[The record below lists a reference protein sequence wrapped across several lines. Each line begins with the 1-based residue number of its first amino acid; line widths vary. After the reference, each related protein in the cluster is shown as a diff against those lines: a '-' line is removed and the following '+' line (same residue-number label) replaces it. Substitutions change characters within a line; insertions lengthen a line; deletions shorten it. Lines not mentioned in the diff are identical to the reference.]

1 MKVESFDNSLRKLAH
16 SIFKYR
22 NDAKND
28 PRLFENIGSLKKII
42 DQLLERGRKAEA
54 LTALG
59 NGKKEVQKCER
70 YALQTERL
78 VSELSEKFRDE
89 QQIISF
95 AKKLHFVVHDLSNF
109 QIDEK
114 YRVISNYYENTKTLL
129 GIDEYRSDSENR
141 VLGSGESAGSRSS
154 VSTRQSITMPDR
166 RSSPRPIA
174 LQRSTSSSSSVALES
189 DGRSSRRALERP
201 GGKKIISLF
210 AAILKGNQWKNKT
223 PSIHSLASLASEGER
238 RKQNVSIQDFEI
250 IKPISRGAFGYVPS

>member
-1 MKVESFDNSLRKLAH
+1 MSTSPAERPTIVCRICEVRIKSEFIEQHTKICTLEKEVLLKVESFDNSLRKLAH

-28 PRLFENIGSLKKII
+28 PRLLENIGSLKKII

-95 AKKLHFVVHDLSNF
+95 AKKLHFVVHD
-109 QIDEK
+109 
-114 YRVISNYYENTKTLL
+114 
-129 GIDEYRSDSENR
+129 
-141 VLGSGESAGSRSS
+141 
-154 VSTRQSITMPDR
+154 
-166 RSSPRPIA
+166 
-174 LQRSTSSSSSVALES
+174 
-189 DGRSSRRALERP
+189 
-201 GGKKIISLF
+201 
-210 AAILKGNQWKNKT
+210 
-223 PSIHSLASLASEGER
+223 
-238 RKQNVSIQDFEI
+238 
-250 IKPISRGAFGYVPS
+250 